1 MTNNTDETGRGL
13 PLTPGEKVGAALG
26 TIIAPAMYFLVFD
39 GTSMA
44 TAVLFAIGG
53 AIFGWALDMNI
64 PGRVVHSHAVRRTV
78 AVTAT
83 KAARKS
89 DEKPRVREDLDF
101 GEILENGRRLL
112 VPVRGM
118 GHILIRGITQ
128 NGKTNTVYF
137 WFKQFLTNFEA
148 GDVRVFIFDGK
159 QMDWRAFKKYRFL
172 MGPVAQTPD
181 EWMKLARLVRSFMVY
196 RQGKFNEAQDH
207 FETVINNIESYNAI
221 ANTPEG
227 REFGMRP
234 LPVCI
239 VLLDEAQHIILEGY
253 INKLVTEIATLGMG
267 MGIYYLIT
275 TQYNTANN
283 INMTIQMQANY
294 TLTGFVSTDLNSYA
308 TGGKRLPKDV
318 DMHYIMQDIKGRFL
332 VTHRA
337 MWQTVQI
344 PYVPFEELK
353 ALMDKRH
360 LAAAPEWPDLPQDNN
375 KDDNFDT
382 FALSFADMTTEQK
395 LQHIVT
401 NLGTDPSVDEIQ
413 ELTGLGR
420 SSSFVWRSKVREK
433 EESSPVQSGE
443 DTA

>member
-148 GDVRVFIFDGK
+148 GAVRVFIFDGK

-181 EWMKLARLVRSFMVY
+181 EWMKLARLVR
-196 RQGKFNEAQDH
+196 
-207 FETVINNIESYNAI
+207 
-221 ANTPEG
+221 
-227 REFGMRP
+227 
-234 LPVCI
+234 
-239 VLLDEAQHIILEGY
+239 
-253 INKLVTEIATLGMG
+253 
-267 MGIYYLIT
+267 
-275 TQYNTANN
+275 
-283 INMTIQMQANY
+283 
-294 TLTGFVSTDLNSYA
+294 
-308 TGGKRLPKDV
+308 
-318 DMHYIMQDIKGRFL
+318 
-332 VTHRA
+332 
-337 MWQTVQI
+337 
-344 PYVPFEELK
+344 
-353 ALMDKRH
+353 
-360 LAAAPEWPDLPQDNN
+360 
-375 KDDNFDT
+375 
-382 FALSFADMTTEQK
+382 
-395 LQHIVT
+395 
-401 NLGTDPSVDEIQ
+401 
-413 ELTGLGR
+413 
-420 SSSFVWRSKVREK
+420 
-433 EESSPVQSGE
+433 
-443 DTA
+443 